1 MYMRRIQKRIN
12 ISHLFS
18 IVPTKILRVQRDK
31 IKSTANGTA
40 KSGDREKYF
49 FVSTNSNNVLNKKII
64 SKENE
69 I

>member
-1 MYMRRIQKRIN
+1 M
-12 ISHLFS
+12 
-18 IVPTKILRVQRDK
+18 VPTKILRVQRDK

-64 SKENE
+64 SKENK